1 MQGRR
6 HEILAR
12 QDRHTATAEVGLAGL
27 TYDGGLVYV
36 RSTKLKT
43 SYFK

>member
-12 QDRHTATAEVGLAGL
+12 QDCHTATAEVGLAGL

-36 RSTKLKT
+36 SQYEVKNILL
-43 SYFK
+43 